1 MDRSCIQQGKQDV
14 STSVQV
20 RIGPV
25 TLLRI
30 FLLLVCVIPGAVAW
44 QSPEAQQDAHGDGP
58 LLVGYFP
65 QWGVDSQPQYLV
77 KDLIRSGGAGML
89 DQVNYSQG
97 SVKGGHCSIASPNA
111 DLNYTF
117 DTHNSVDGSTDDPRS
132 TFRGNFHQLEE
143 LKKQNPRLKV
153 LISLE
158 GSADAF
164 AEDAQPQNRYVFVAS
179 CVDMFLRGRFAAGVV
194 KPGVFDGIDLDW
206 EFPKREDAAN
216 YEALVHEFRR
226 QMDLY
231 RPGLRLSIAVGPG
244 PRMYPGVDMK
254 AVSKLADQVAVM
266 NYDYA
271 GPWSKTTGI
280 IAPLYTDPAD
290 PTAPGSVDE
299 TIAAYRTAGVPG
311 HKLLM
316 GLPFYG
322 YGWEQVGATNH
333 GLYQAGQAI
342 RSDRPYSFV
351 QTQMAGSTLYRD
363 QRTQAPWIFNG
374 DTFWTFEDPTS
385 IRFKVDYAQHQRL
398 GGVMIWE
405 LSGDMPDASLLSAAY
420 HQLRAPEDAEE
431 TAEPPDTLQTDE

>member
-1 MDRSCIQQGKQDV
+1 MHSRFGSA
-14 STSVQV
+14 
-20 RIGPV
+20 
-25 TLLRI
+25 TLLKV
-30 FLLLVCVIPGAVAW
+30 LLLLLCVVPGLIAW
-44 QSPEAQQDAHGDGP
+44 QSPAAQQDAHGDGP

-65 QWGVDSQPQYLV
+65 QWGVDNQPQYLV
-77 KDLIRSGGAGML
+77 KNLQTSGGAAML

-97 SVKGGHCSIASPNA
+97 SVKAGHCSIASPSA

-117 DTHNSVDGSTDDPRS
+117 DTQNSVDGRADDPRS
-132 TFRGNFHQLEE
+132 SFRGNFHQLEE
-143 LKKQNPRLKV
+143 LKKQNPKLKV

-158 GSADAF
+158 GSADFF

-179 CVDMFLRGRFAAGVV
+179 CVDMFLRGRFSDGVV
-194 KPGVFDGIDLDW
+194 KPGLFDGIDLDW

-216 YEALVHEFRR
+216 YQALISEFRR
-226 QMDLY
+226 QMDQY

-244 PRMYPGVDMK
+244 PQMYPGVDIK
-254 AVSKLADQVAVM
+254 SVSKLVDQVAVM

-280 IAPLYTDPAD
+280 IAPLYTDAAD
-290 PTAPGSVDE
+290 PTAPGSVDD
-299 TIAAYRTAGVPG
+299 TISAYRNAGVPAY
-311 HKLLM
+311 KLLM

-322 YGWEQVGATNH
+322 YGWEQVSGANH

-342 RSDRPYSFV
+342 HSDRPYSFV
-351 QTQMAGSTLYRD
+351 QTQMATSTLYRD

-385 IRFKVDYAQHQRL
+385 IRFKVNYSQHQRL

-405 LSGDMPDASLLSAAY
+405 LSGDLPDASLLSAAY
-420 HQLRAPEDAEE
+420 SQLRMPDAQAVTSGKTE
-431 TAEPPDTLQTDE
+431 ADALQNDE

>member
-1 MDRSCIQQGKQDV
+1 MLMCAAV
-14 STSVQV
+14 SVS
-20 RIGPV
+20 
-25 TLLRI
+25 
-30 FLLLVCVIPGAVAW
+30 AW
-44 QSPEAQQDAHGDGP
+44 QSPEAQQETHADGP

-65 QWGVDSQPQYLV
+65 QWGVYNEPQYLG
-77 KDLIRSGGAGML
+77 KNLAESGGAAML

-97 SVKGGHCSIASPNA
+97 SVKAGHCSIADPRA
-111 DLNYTF
+111 DLIYTF
-117 DTHNSVDGSTDDPRS
+117 DAQSSVDGRADDPHS
-132 TFRGNFHQLEE
+132 AFRGNLHQLEE

-158 GSADAF
+158 GSSDFF

-179 CVDMFLRGRFAAGVV
+179 CVDLFLRGRFGAGVI
-194 KPGVFDGIDLDW
+194 KPGLFDGIDVDW
-206 EFPKREDAAN
+206 EFPKAADAAN
-216 YEALVHEFRR
+216 FQALITEFRR

-244 PRMYPGVDMK
+244 PQMYPGVDMK
-254 AVSKLADQVAVM
+254 AVSQMVDQVAVM

-280 IAPLYTDPAD
+280 IAPLYTDAAD
-290 PTAPGSVDE
+290 PTAPGSVDQ
-299 TIAAYRTAGVPG
+299 TISDYRTAGVPAY
-311 HKLLM
+311 KLLM

-322 YGWEQVGATNH
+322 YGWEQVGVSNH
-333 GLYQAGQAI
+333 GLYQAGLAI
-342 RSDRPYSFV
+342 HSDRPYSFV

-363 QRTQAPWIFNG
+363 QKTQAPWIFNG

-385 IRFKVDYAQHQRL
+385 IRFKVNYSQQQRL

-420 HQLRAPEDAEE
+420 TQLRTPDA
-431 TAEPPDTLQTDE
+431 AQQDTRQAQADE